1 MSISKNNFILK
12 TNGSAKISDLVA
24 YLVTANYQRNGSVNY
39 FGQFCELGDR
49 VIVYPINMPHK
60 VSIDFYGNIVETIK
74 VENADNTLAKE
85 ITIEPNIIDSDGL
98 RFEPGQYVV
107 HIDHGIG
114 LFKTLGMRETNSF
127 VDKTAVF
134 NRHGKTQI
142 NSPWE
147 PFLILE
153 YASGAELF
161 VPPAQAS
168 KLTHYIGKRN
178 PALSSLG
185 SKRWE
190 ATRKKVEESI
200 FKISRELL
208 AIAAKR
214 QIHERT
220 PYKVNDEWLNIV
232 SSGFPYD
239 ETDDQQHAISDVLFD
254 LCRNQPMDRLV
265 CGDVGFGKT
274 EVAIRAAAA
283 VLSAGRQV
291 AVLAPTTILA
301 QQHFGVM
308 SKRFSELPINMGLL
322 SRLVPNDKQKE
333 YIEKLAIGNV
343 DLIIGTHSILQS
355 DVKFKDLG
363 LVIIDEEQRFGVK
376 HKEYFKKLRF
386 DIDVLTLSATPIPR
400 TLFAGLSGLRD
411 ISLIS
416 TPPKNR
422 LSVDTKVAKHN
433 DEIIVAAI
441 NNELKRGGQTFVLH
455 NDVVSINARAEAIRK
470 LLPTA
475 RVAVAHG
482 QMGEGSLA
490 SIMARTINGEV
501 DVLVTSTII
510 ENGLDIPNVNTLIVE
525 KADHFG
531 LSDLYQLRGRIGR
544 SIKQAYAIFLH
555 ENKELT
561 PMALDRFKAL
571 QDFDQLGSGYQ
582 IALKDLEIRGGG
594 NVLGKEQHGNME
606 AVGLSLYTKM
616 LALISEQVRSG
627 KKIVL

>member
-1 MSISKNNFILK
+1 MSIFENNFILK
-12 TNGSAKISDLVA
+12 TNGSAKISDLVE
-24 YLVTANYQRNGSVNY
+24 YLVTANYQRSEIVNY

-49 VIVYPINMPHK
+49 VIIYPINMPYK
-60 VSIDFYGNIVETIK
+60 VTIDFYGNIIESIK
-74 VENADNTLAKE
+74 IDGVNIALTDE
-85 ITIEPNIIDSDGL
+85 IIIKPNIIDSDGL

-134 NRHGKTQI
+134 NRHGKTQV

-168 KLTHYIGKRN
+168 KLSHYIGKRN

-214 QIHERT
+214 QIHERV
-220 PYKVNDEWLNIV
+220 PYKVNEEWQNIV

-239 ETDDQQHAISDVLFD
+239 ETDDQQHAISDVLADFG
-254 LCRNQPMDRLV
+254 RNQPMDRLV

-283 VLSAGRQV
+283 VLSAGKQV

-308 SKRFSELPINMGLL
+308 SKRFSGLPINVGLM
-322 SRLVPNDKQKE
+322 SRFVSVEKQAENTKML
-333 YIEKLAIGNV
+333 EKGNV
-343 DLIIGTHSILQS
+343 DLVIGTHRLLQA

-376 HKEYFKKLRF
+376 HKEYFKKLRY
-386 DIDVLTLSATPIPR
+386 DVDVLTLSATPIPR

-422 LSVDTKVAKHN
+422 LSVDTKVAKY
-433 DEIIVAAI
+433 DDKIIVSAI

-455 NDVVSINARAEAIRK
+455 NDVQTINARANALSK
-470 LLPTA
+470 LLPNA

-490 SIMARTINGEV
+490 NIMAKTINGDV

-544 SIKQAYAIFLH
+544 SIKQAFAIFLYD
-555 ENKELT
+555 NKELT
-561 PMALDRFKAL
+561 PMAKDRFKAL